1 MAERRPAAGDEGEA
15 PAPEKLIDWAF
26 FVFGGISAVW
36 FAVLLLEESLSW
48 RYIWFLLV
56 FWAVLAYLV
65 LPRLHR
71 ILTRIYIP
79 NYFMGRSRT
88 SDGLFGDPV
97 NLALLGPE
105 SRVREALDKAGWT
118 EADPVDLRSS
128 WRIITSTVL
137 HRSYDNAPVSPLFL
151 FNRQQDFAYQQEVD
165 GTPGQ
170 RHHVRFWKCPEG
182 WKLPGGIA
190 VDWLAA
196 ASYDRSVGVSYFTLQ
211 VTHRIGADVD
221 RERDHV
227 VASLSS
233 VSPEVTVK
241 VIKDF
246 SSGYHS
252 RNGGG
257 DSIQTDGDLPIV
269 NLAALPLA
277 PGEGTPV
284 HAVRRELLPAP
295 TVVGAALV
303 FLRVI
308 AALTMA
314 GLLFSGSAERTWL
327 ADLAGEDGRMLN
339 DAGIYLPVAVVILV
353 FACFETLLAL
363 LILRGRN
370 WARLTAMALS
380 SGSIVLQGAT
390 FLAGDPSHALQGE
403 RPAYALDVLILLA
416 LSSERA
422 RTYAHHRRARTR
434 TGLRSGEAP
443 VSRD

>member
-1 MAERRPAAGDEGEA
+1 MAQTGSAAGNGEEA

-48 RYIWFLLV
+48 RYIWFLLI

-105 SRVREALDKAGWT
+105 SRLREALDKAGWT

-128 WRIITSTVL
+128 WHIITSTVL
-137 HRSYDNAPVSPLFL
+137 RRSYDNAPVSPLFL
-151 FNRQQDFAYQQEVD
+151 FGRQQDFAYQQEVD

-170 RHHVRFWKCPEG
+170 RHHVRFWKCPDG

-190 VDWLAA
+190 VEWLAA

-221 RERDHV
+221 QERDHV
-227 VASLSS
+227 VASLSA
-233 VSPEVTVK
+233 VSPAVTVT

-257 DSIQTDGDLPIV
+257 DSIETDGDLPIV
-269 NLAALPLA
+269 DLAALPLQ
-277 PGEGTPV
+277 PGDSTPV
-284 HAVRRELLPAP
+284 RVESRELPPAP

-308 AALTMA
+308 AALSMA
-314 GLLFSGSAERTWL
+314 GLLFSGSAERTWV
-327 ADLAGEDGRMLN
+327 ADLVGEDGQVLD
-339 DAGIYLPVAVVILV
+339 DAGTYVPLAVVILV
-353 FACFETLLAL
+353 FACFETGLAL
-363 LILRGRN
+363 LILRGSN

-380 SGSIVLQGAT
+380 SGSIILQGAS
-390 FLAGDPSHALQGE
+390 FLAGDPSHTLQGE

-422 RTYAHHRRARTR
+422 RLYAHRRRARKR
-434 TGLRSGEAP
+434 ARLRIGCG
-443 VSRD
+443 